1 MRVPR
6 TARRSN
12 QATLKEINAEYS
24 LEELLLKLKFPNW
37 PLGEKSKNSSENILT
52 LGKTEDK
59 KRRRWQRMRW
69 LVSITN

>member
-24 LEELLLKLKFPNW
+24 LEELLLKLKFQNW
-37 PLGEKSKNSSENILT
+37 PLGAKSKSSSENILT